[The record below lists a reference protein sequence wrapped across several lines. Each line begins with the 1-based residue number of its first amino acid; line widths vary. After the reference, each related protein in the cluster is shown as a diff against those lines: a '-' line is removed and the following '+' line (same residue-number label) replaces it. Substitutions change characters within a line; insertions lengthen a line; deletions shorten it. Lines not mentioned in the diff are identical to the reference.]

1 MDFAS
6 KELNQSVSFN
16 ANAATALNL
25 GLLQSSKFRLMKAE
39 TKYSQPSWLAGL
51 KSADLSIKNR
61 AYHAMMNEWQT
72 SIYSHLFRLVGNHA
86 DADDATQ
93 ETFIQLLKSIHTFEE
108 RSQFSTWLYTIAH
121 RKGIEVLRK
130 RSRSEKLILNATE
143 TLSHNIISPRAQHL
157 GAQQINHLLERAI
170 HTLPS
175 RQKQVFLLHYF
186 EGQTF
191 LAIGEITG
199 ITTGSLKA
207 SYHHARKKIEK
218 FFSGDLDLDLF

>member
-1 MDFAS
+1 MDSAS
-6 KELNQSVSFN
+6 KELNQSIAFN

-25 GLLQSSKFRLMKAE
+25 GLSQSSKFRLMKAE
-39 TKYSQPSWLAGL
+39 TKYTQPSWLAGL

-72 SIYSHLFRLVGNHA
+72 RIYSHLFRLVGNHA

-130 RSRSEKLILNATE
+130 RSRGEKLILNAGE
-143 TLSHNIISPRAQHL
+143 TLSHDVTSPRAQHL
-157 GAQQINHLLERAI
+157 DAKQINRLLERAI
-170 HTLPS
+170 QTLPS
-175 RQKQVFLLHYF
+175 RQRQVFLMHF
-186 EGQTF
+186 CEGLTF

-199 ITTGSLKA
+199 ITTGALKA

-218 FFSGDLDLDLF
+218 FFSGDIDLGLF

>member
-1 MDFAS
+1 MDSAS
-6 KELNQSVSFN
+6 KELNQSIAFN

-25 GLLQSSKFRLMKAE
+25 GLSQSSKCERMKADS
-39 TKYSQPSWLAGL
+39 KYKQPSWLGGL

-61 AYHAMMNEWQT
+61 AYQSMMNEWQNR
-72 SIYSHLFRLVGNHA
+72 IYAHLFCLVGNHA

-130 RSRSEKLILNATE
+130 RSRSEQLINNDGE
-143 TLSHNIISPRAQHL
+143 TLSRNLTSARAQHL
-157 GAQQINHLLERAI
+157 DAEQINRLLERAI
-170 HTLPS
+170 QTLPS
-175 RQKQVFLLHYF
+175 RQRQVFLLHYF
-186 EGQTF
+186 EGHTF
-191 LAIGEITG
+191 FVIGEITG
-199 ITTGSLKA
+199 ITAGSLKA